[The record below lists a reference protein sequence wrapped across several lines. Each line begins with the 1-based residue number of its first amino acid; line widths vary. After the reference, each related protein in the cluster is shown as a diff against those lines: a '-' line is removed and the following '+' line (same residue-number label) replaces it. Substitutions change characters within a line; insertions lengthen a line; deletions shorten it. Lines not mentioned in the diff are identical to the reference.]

1 MLCPPSPTAPHI
13 PGCGTWG
20 CLLSVPQHRAATVPR
35 SRRAI
40 APELAQRDLESHG
53 SGGTALVWLPS
64 SPAPALP
71 TPGPALTSPLTC
83 RGGRGG
89 PSCLWLPSGGPD
101 WPARLILSF
110 IGTLS
115 SGAAATRPPPP
126 ARCLWCL
133 APLPAC
139 LPARLSPSPPALLWH
154 KCPTTPP
161 TPVPSLPASC
171 HRDPRAS
178 VSPQQAV
185 PSRGRCPPLHQ
196 AQAGQAV
203 QRAEPHPA

>member
-1 MLCPPSPTAPHI
+1 MPCCALPPPGHPT
-13 PGCGTWG
+13 
-20 CLLSVPQHRAATVPR
+20 CLAVGLGGASSA
-35 SRRAI
+35 
-40 APELAQRDLESHG
+40 SHG
-53 SGGTALVWLPS
+53 TELQLCL
-64 SPAPALP
+64 SPAEPLPQSWHKRTWRAMAVGGRHWYSCHPARP
-71 TPGPALTSPLTC
+71 PAPRPPEPVLASPLTC
-83 RGGRGG
+83 RGGWRG

-101 WPARLILSF
+101 WPARLIPSF

-126 ARCLWCL
+126 ARCLSCL

-171 HRDPRAS
+171 HRDPNAS
-178 VSPQQAV
+178 VSPQRAV
-185 PSRGRCPPLHQ
+185 PPQGRCPP
-196 AQAGQAV
+196 ASGAG
-203 QRAEPHPA
+203 RAGCAAG